1 MAKYE
6 DVQLVRDDLYDA
18 TVVPESFVERL
29 KLAYMIIFH
38 SSKIR
43 CKMQVSKLW
52 FDANITDKDIENMTN
67 NK

>member
-6 DVQLVRDDLYDA
+6 DVQLVREDLYDA
-18 TVVPESFVERL
+18 TVIPETFGEKL

-38 SSKIR
+38 SDKIR

-52 FDANITDKDIENMTN
+52 FDTNLTDKDIKEMT
-67 NK
+67 K